1 MQRIHCKT
9 QTAAAA
15 LESQS
20 DDVVFV
26 LPTEEPELRHIHRL
40 PCSPPRSRPR
50 ANFQTC
56 LIRLYLDVTMAC
68 RLSSRLILTIK
79 KRTSQDSRQV
89 STLNMLL

>member
-40 PCSPPRSRPR
+40 PCSPPAPVHV
-50 ANFQTC
+50 QTSK
-56 LIRLYLDVTMAC
+56 LV
-68 RLSSRLILTIK
+68 SS
-79 KRTSQDSRQV
+79 V
-89 STLNMLL
+89 STST